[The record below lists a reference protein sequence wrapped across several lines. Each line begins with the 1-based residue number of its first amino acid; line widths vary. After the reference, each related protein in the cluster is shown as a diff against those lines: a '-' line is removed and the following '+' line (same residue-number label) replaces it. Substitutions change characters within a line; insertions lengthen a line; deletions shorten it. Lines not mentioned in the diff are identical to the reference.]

1 MCQFKEG
8 MWERDGVREGAMR
21 RKVRTQ
27 IFREGGGY
35 SGKGRGAIRVRVRW
49 GDCGDVNR
57 D

>member
-27 IFREGGGY
+27 IFREGGGIQ
-35 SGKGRGAIRVRVRW
+35 GKVGEQLGLGLGGGIV
-49 GDCGDVNR
+49 GM
-57 D
+57 